1 MFEGF
6 VGPRLGTTNTDLNVL
21 QVKGQRK
28 YQKTQRLK
36 IEEQKV
42 TVDVRREMTAAELA
56 AAMNKDF
63 GKNGQNR
70 SVFFMT
76 Q

>member
-1 MFEGF
+1 M
-6 VGPRLGTTNTDLNVL
+6 L
-21 QVKGQRK
+21 QVKGQSK
-28 YQKTQRLK
+28 DQKMQRP
-36 IEEQKV
+36 KV
-42 TVDVRREMTAAELA
+42 KQDKQAAEVEIRWGMTAAELA

-70 SVFFMT
+70 SVFFLT